1 MKRRTLF
8 TTFAA
13 SALASLAARAAA
25 AEETRAGR
33 VVYHLASAD
42 KVAFALSNMKY
53 HRAGGPEGLQLA
65 AVVHGSALG
74 MFTARTGAESL
85 QREFAAR
92 TQAGDVFY
100 ACANTL
106 AAHQWTLAD
115 LLPGFELAREGG
127 VVKLA
132 DMQAQGWIYLR
143 P

>member
-42 KVAFALSNMKY
+42 KVAFALGNMRN
-53 HRAGGPEGLQLA
+53 HRAGGPVGLQLA

-92 TQAGDVFY
+92 REAGDVFY

-115 LLPGFELAREGG
+115 LLPGFELAKDGG